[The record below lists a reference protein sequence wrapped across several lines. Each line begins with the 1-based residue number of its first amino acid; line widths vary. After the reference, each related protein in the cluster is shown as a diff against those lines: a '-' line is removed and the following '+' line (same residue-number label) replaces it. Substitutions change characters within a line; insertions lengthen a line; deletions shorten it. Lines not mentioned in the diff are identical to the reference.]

1 MSNSERLIV
10 LYDKLE
16 SVMTTKEATVESYDE
31 LTGLIGIV
39 LPTRSS
45 LDINDS
51 IMIIVG
57 SNETSVV
64 ITEIT
69 NGIACGMYGIG
80 ATILP
85 GDIVSITYQAM
96 TVYSYPIDA
105 REGRYPLVEVSMRLS
120 NSKQRTTGSTFVTSV
135 NYELMVA
142 AESGKDET
150 TKKQAMGELLTLVD
164 KIGEFTRIESIDF
177 SVGVM
182 LNSEVI
188 VGQINITV

>member
-16 SVMTTKEATVESYDE
+16 SVMTTKDATVESYDE
-31 LTGLIGIV
+31 FTGLIGIV

-51 IMIIVG
+51 IMMTVG
-57 SNETSVV
+57 NDETLVV

-69 NGIACGMYGIG
+69 NGIAYGIYGIG

-105 REGRYPLVEVSMRLS
+105 REGKYPLVEVSMRTS
-120 NSKQRTTGSTFVTSV
+120 DSKQRTTGSSYAISV
-135 NYELMVA
+135 DYELMVA
-142 AESGKDET
+142 VESGKDET

-164 KIGEFTRIESIDF
+164 KIGEFTRIESIGF